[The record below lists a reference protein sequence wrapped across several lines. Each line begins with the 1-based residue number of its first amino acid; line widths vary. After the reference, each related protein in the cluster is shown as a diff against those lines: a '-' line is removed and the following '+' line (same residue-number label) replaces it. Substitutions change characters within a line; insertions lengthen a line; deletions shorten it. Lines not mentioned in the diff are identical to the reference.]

1 MTNVSDIFSALGG
14 PTAVAR
20 ILGVRP
26 STASEMKR
34 RGSIPA
40 EYWRDLVRAAQR
52 KGVRGI
58 DAATLAEIHARPST
72 RPEGFGERETPSTE
86 VAEEP
91 PQPEPR
97 RLERAEG
104 HFSRFYHVR
113 RPHFATVDEIREHVD
128 ALRDEWDRR

>member
-1 MTNVSDIFSALGG
+1 MRTVSDIFYALGG
-14 PTAVAR
+14 PSSVAR

-40 EYWRDLVRAAQR
+40 EYWRDLVLAAERRAI
-52 KGVRGI
+52 RGI
-58 DAATLAEIHARPST
+58 DAATLAEIHARPSGVP
-72 RPEGFGERETPSTE
+72 RGFAEPETPAIE
-86 VAEEP
+86 AEEERSP
-91 PQPEPR
+91 SDS
-97 RLERAEG
+97 RLRNVGG

-113 RPHFATVDEIREHVD
+113 RPHFVTAREIGEHVD

>member
-1 MTNVSDIFSALGG
+1 MRTVSDIFSALGG
-14 PTAVAR
+14 PSSVAR

-40 EYWRDLVRAAQR
+40 EYWRDLVLAAERRAI
-52 KGVRGI
+52 RGI
-58 DAATLAEIHARPST
+58 DAATLAEIHARPSGV
-72 RPEGFGERETPSTE
+72 PEPEMPAIE
-86 VAEEP
+86 AEEKRAP
-91 PQPEPR
+91 SDS
-97 RLERAEG
+97 RLRNVRG

-113 RPHFATVDEIREHVD
+113 RPHFATAREIGEHVD

>member
-1 MTNVSDIFSALGG
+1 MDNVSDIFSALGG
-14 PTAVAR
+14 PSAVAR

-40 EYWRDLVRAAQR
+40 EYWRDLVLAAER

-58 DAATLAEIHARPST
+58 DAATLAEIHARPSG
-72 RPEGFGERETPSTE
+72 RPGGFAEPETPAMEAKGERSPSDSR
-86 VAEEP
+86 
-91 PQPEPR
+91 PR
-97 RLERAEG
+97 NAGG

-113 RPHFATVDEIREHVD
+113 RPHFATVHEIGEHVD
-128 ALRDEWDRR
+128 ALRDEWNRR

>member
-1 MTNVSDIFSALGG
+1 MTSVADIFSALGG

-40 EYWRDLVRAAQR
+40 EYWRDLVLAAER

-58 DAATLAEIHARPST
+58 DAATLAEIHARPSGG
-72 RPEGFGERETPSTE
+72 PEGFAEPETPAIA
-86 VAEEP
+86 AEE
-91 PQPEPR
+91 ER
-97 RLERAEG
+97 RLPELRPHSAKG

-113 RPHFATVDEIREHVD
+113 RPHFATVREISEHVD
-128 ALRDEWDRR
+128 ALRDEWNRR